1 MNTRCIICGDIV
13 PEGRQVCPTC
23 EAKVSGS
30 YPAYHISCPAGC
42 AGRKKVKT
50 MNKELIKKLTS
61 RKFIVTAIA
70 AIAGILTL
78 IVGESETVNTV
89 AGAAMTIVPTV
100 VYCLMEGVID
110 AKSVKTVTEAT
121 ADAAEQLGANK
132 ETVEMIE
139 QIGDVAEVLTEPV
152 EGDTEANA

>member
-1 MNTRCIICGDIV
+1 MDTRCIMCGDII
-13 PEGRQVCPTC
+13 PEGLQVCPNC
-23 EAKVSGS
+23 EAKVSGEPS
-30 YPAYHISCPAGC
+30 RLPYILPGGVRREKEGKP
-42 AGRKKVKT
+42 

-61 RKFIVTAIA
+61 RKFIVTAIS

-78 IVGESETVNTV
+78 IVGESEAVNTV

-121 ADAAEQLGANK
+121 ADAAKQLGAT
-132 ETVEMIE
+132 EDAVEMIE
-139 QIGDVAEVLTEPV
+139 KIGDVAEVLTEPV
-152 EGDTEANA
+152 EGDTEAKA